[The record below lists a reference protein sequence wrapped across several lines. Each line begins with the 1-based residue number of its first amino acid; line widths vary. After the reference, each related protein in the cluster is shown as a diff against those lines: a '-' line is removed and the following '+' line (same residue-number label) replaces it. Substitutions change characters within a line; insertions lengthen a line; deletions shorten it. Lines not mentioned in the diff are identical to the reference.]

1 MSRFDSGNGFRRRV
15 IRQTNMAYYIYPT
28 ICIYVQILSRNFLK
42 GRYVKLNVFGEYK
55 HLQNYSISYQRNDV
69 WRLDIE

>member
-28 ICIYVQILSRNFLK
+28 ICIYVQIRSRNFLK